1 MMKEP
6 AQKMTVGELI
16 AMLQALPADAPVV
29 VDGMD
34 GIGSFY
40 PYPPRVVDLYVD
52 EFPDSRRWA
61 NLTRIADAESLEL
74 RETGHGLEV
83 IVVGVGS

>member
-52 EFPDSRRWA
+52 EFPDSRRWGPHQVKPSY
-61 NLTRIADAESLEL
+61 E
-74 RETGHGLEV
+74 
-83 IVVGVGS
+83 